1 VNVVALKYRLFP
13 SKAQETAL
21 NETLAVCRLV
31 YNSLL
36 HERTALHEQGLK
48 SPTYYTQAPAITR
61 WKKDHAE
68 LKTVH
73 SQVLQNVA
81 VRVDL
86 AFQAFFRRVKKN
98 DGKAGETPGYPRLKG
113 EGQYDSITYPGS
125 GFKIG
130 ESSVWLSLFGRQVQV
145 QAKLHRPIV
154 GKVKTCT
161 VRRYG
166 SKWFVCFSVEQPDN
180 LLPKSEEAVGLDAG
194 LNSFLA
200 LSNGEFVDNPRFFR
214 RDEKALAKAGRK
226 QAKTVK
232 RSKERRKANRVL
244 SRIHERIRNRRHDF
258 VHQTARRLV
267 NRFGIIA
274 VEKLNV
280 KGMVKRNYKNHN
292 LAKSISDASWSMF
305 RSVLAH
311 KAESAG
317 REICAVNPAY
327 TSQDCHACGY
337 RAKKKLSERWHNC
350 PMCTAS
356 LDRDTN
362 AAINILNL
370 ATGTSLT
377 GTSLTGTSLTGTSLT
392 GTSLTGT
399 SLTGTSLTGTSL
411 NGITLSQGTPVEA
424 PAFRI

>member
-1 VNVVALKYRLFP
+1 LIYLWGYKRGNFLKFPSLALRVYWKTGYNNYVSIICNKFRLYP

-31 YNSLL
+31 YNSLV

-61 WKKDHAE
+61 WKKVHPE

-81 VRVDL
+81 IRVEL
-86 AFQAFFRRVKKN
+86 AFQAFFRHV
-98 DGKAGETPGYPRLKG
+98 KAGETPGYPRLKG

-130 ESSVWLSLFGRQVQV
+130 EASVWLSLFGKPVQV
-145 QAKLHRPIV
+145 KAKIHRPVI

-166 SKWFVCFSVEQPDN
+166 SKWFVCFSVEQPDDFM
-180 LLPKSEEAVGLDAG
+180 PPCSQTIGLDAG
-194 LNSFLA
+194 LNSFMA

-214 RDEKALAKAGRK
+214 KDEKALAKAGRR
-226 QAKTVK
+226 QAKTAK
-232 RSKERRKANRVL
+232 RSKERRKANKVL
-244 SRIHERIRNRRHDF
+244 SRVHERIRNRRHDF
-258 VHQTARRLV
+258 VHQTARKIV
-267 NRFGIIA
+267 NRYGVIA

-280 KGMVKRNYKNHN
+280 KGMVQNHC

-305 RSVLAH
+305 RTVLTQ

-317 REICAVNPAY
+317 RDANGTALREVIAVNPAY
-327 TSQDCHACGY
+327 TSQGCHACGY
-337 RAKKKLSERWHNC
+337 RAKKALKERWHFCPNC
-350 PMCTAS
+350 SAS

-370 ATGTSLT
+370 ATGTSHA
-377 GTSLTGTSLTGTSLT
+377 
-392 GTSLTGT
+392 
-399 SLTGTSLTGTSL
+399 
-411 NGITLSQGTPVEA
+411 GITACQGIPVEA
-424 PAFRI
+424 PPFMAGE

>member
-1 VNVVALKYRLFP
+1 MNVVALKYRLFP

-280 KGMVKRNYKNHN
+280 KGMVKNHN

-377 GTSLTGTSLTGTSLT
+377 GTSL
-392 GTSLTGT
+392 
-399 SLTGTSLTGTSL
+399 

-424 PAFRI
+424 PAFRHGE

>member
-1 VNVVALKYRLFP
+1 MESKSASARHRNYSQFGFNCVTPICNKFRLFP
-13 SKAQETAL
+13 SKTQETAL
-21 NETLAVCRLV
+21 SETLAVCRLV

-36 HERTALHEQGLK
+36 HERTAIHEKSKHQQGLK

-81 VRVDL
+81 IRVEL
-86 AFQAFFRRVKKN
+86 AFQAFFRRV
-98 DGKAGETPGYPRLKG
+98 KAGETPGYPRLKG
-113 EGQYDSITYPGS
+113 HDQYDSITYPGS

-130 ESSVWLSLFGRQVQV
+130 EASVWLSLFGRQVQV
-145 QAKLHRPIV
+145 KAKLHRPIV

-166 SKWFVCFSVEQPDN
+166 KKWFVCFATEQKDDF
-180 LLPKSEEAVGLDAG
+180 LPKSHEAIGLDAG

-226 QAKTVK
+226 QAKTKK
-232 RSKERRKANRVL
+232 RSRERRKANKVL
-244 SRIHERIRNRRHDF
+244 SRIHERIRNRRRDF

-267 NRFGIIA
+267 NRYGVIA

-280 KGMVKRNYKNHN
+280 KNMLGNHC

-305 RSVLAH
+305 RIVLTH

-317 REICAVNPAY
+317 RDANGTVLREIFAVNPAY
-327 TSQDCHACGY
+327 TSQNCSACGY
-337 RAKKKLSERWHNC
+337 RPDGREGRTKKKLSDRWHHC
-350 PMCTAS
+350 PMCSAS

-362 AAINILNL
+362 AAVNILNL
-370 ATGTSLT
+370 AKGQKPQWDYIVSVK
-377 GTSLTGTSLTGTSLT
+377 
-392 GTSLTGT
+392 
-399 SLTGTSLTGTSL
+399 
-411 NGITLSQGTPVEA
+411 PVEA
-424 PAFRI
+424 PSL